1 MKSLTLLMLA
11 LSISALAAANPAN
24 GPCATDIHDDFDFLI
39 GEWLVHGL
47 DGTLQGE
54 NSIRREEDTCL
65 LIERWRSSA
74 GGTGQSYNYVHPGT
88 QQWHQLWVS
97 RGAVIDYRGGLT
109 KAGAMFLEGHIFYQ
123 SDGRQA
129 RFTGTWT
136 PRPDG
141 SVLQE
146 LRQYDAATDSWTDWF
161 TGVYTP
167 KP

>member
-1 MKSLTLLMLA
+1 MKSLMLVLLA
-11 LSISALAAANPAN
+11 IAAAATATPKPGA
-24 GPCATDIHDDFDFLI
+24 GPCGAAVHDDFDFLI
-39 GEWLVHGL
+39 GDWQVHGL

-54 NSIRREEDTCL
+54 NSISREEGSCL
-65 LIERWRSSA
+65 LLERWRSHR
-74 GGTGQSYNYVHPGT
+74 GGTGQSYNYVHPSSG
-88 QQWHQLWVS
+88 QWHQLWVS
-97 RGAVIDYRGGLT
+97 QGVVIDYSGGLNSD
-109 KAGAMFLEGHIFYQ
+109 GAMYLEGHIFYQ
-123 SDGRQA
+123 ADGRQA

-146 LRQYDAATDSWTDWF
+146 LREYDVTTNTWTDWF